1 LERRRLE
8 FVTLFS
14 LEEFAAMLKL
24 AAVRAKAEIDIPTEI
39 VMVEA
44 EKRAKEVIGT
54 YTFGWPQLAESTQ
67 ADRVAKGYAA
77 NEPLLRDGSLRASIE
92 HTTELTA
99 TGAEGVLGSGE
110 KTALWAE
117 LGTSRGEPPR
127 PFLSE
132 SLMRSGPE
140 IETAFGEFIMTLLQG
155 RSAE

>member
-1 LERRRLE
+1 ML
-8 FVTLFS
+8 S

-39 VMVEA
+39 VMVAA
-44 EKRAKEVIGT
+44 EKRAKEAIGT
-54 YTFGWPQLAESTQ
+54 YEFGWPQLAESTQ
-67 ADRVAKGYAA
+67 ADRGAKGYAA
-77 NEPLLRDGSLRASIE
+77 NEPLRRTGELQESIA
-92 HTTELTA
+92 HQTELTA

-127 PFLSE
+127 PILSE

-140 IETAFGEFIMTLLQG
+140 IETAFGEFVMTLLSG
-155 RSAE
+155 RSAK